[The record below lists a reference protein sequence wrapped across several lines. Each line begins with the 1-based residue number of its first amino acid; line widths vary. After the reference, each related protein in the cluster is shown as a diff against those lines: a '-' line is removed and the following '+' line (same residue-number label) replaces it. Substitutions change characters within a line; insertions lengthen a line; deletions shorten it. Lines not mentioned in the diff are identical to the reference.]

1 MRGERMSRKQ
11 EDYKSLAIQKIQEA
25 DMWWKAFDESVQQ
38 WRRMS
43 CYQIGQRRRLE
54 FLQTR
59 GAATPYIVAL
69 HDEVTY
75 AHDILLG
82 IEGDIQS
89 MARSAVSCEMA
100 HRIYMEQQEQR
111 FTRENNDE
119 DWY

>member
-1 MRGERMSRKQ
+1 MSRKQ
-11 EDYKSLAIQKIQEA
+11 EDYKSLAIKSIQEA
-25 DMWWKAFDESVQQ
+25 DMWWGAFDESVRQ

-43 CYQIGQRRRLE
+43 CYQTAQRRRLE
-54 FLQTR
+54 ILQSK
-59 GAATPYIVAL
+59 GMAVPSPYIVAL

-100 HRIYMEQQEQR
+100 HRIYVEQQEQR